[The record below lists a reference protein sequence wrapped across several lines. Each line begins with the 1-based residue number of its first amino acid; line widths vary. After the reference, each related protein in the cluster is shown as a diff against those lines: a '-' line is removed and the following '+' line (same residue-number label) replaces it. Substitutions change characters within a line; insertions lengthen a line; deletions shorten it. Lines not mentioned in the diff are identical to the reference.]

1 MAKPRAVIGFRGTRC
16 GGWGAAVR
24 DGLFARCSKN
34 PPSSTVGSG
43 SRATY
48 AAERRRAPAND
59 ASCNRVRQAWVGG
72 GQTSLNLNDPVIRV
86 LVWIVAIAV
95 AVRLIYELL
104 APVAP
109 WLLAALVLLGLAR
122 LVSWYRGRW

>member
-1 MAKPRAVIGFRGTRC
+1 
-16 GGWGAAVR
+16 
-24 DGLFARCSKN
+24 
-34 PPSSTVGSG
+34 
-43 SRATY
+43 
-48 AAERRRAPAND
+48 
-59 ASCNRVRQAWVGG
+59 
-72 GQTSLNLNDPVIRV
+72 V